1 MKNNYPMEGG
11 FRVVTLSNNQLTI
24 KINEFGAEVS
34 SVTDQ
39 KSGYEFMWQADD
51 KYWGRHAPV
60 LFPIVGRLK
69 NDQYEY
75 EGQTYEMTQHGFA
88 RDSMFEVKEIT
99 EETATFSLTDSQET
113 LKKYPFKFELVIKY
127 TLEEKTLTVTYEV
140 KNRSTRKVMYYG
152 IGGHP
157 AFNVSQTA
165 DEDGNTEFDKIS
177 FHFEP
182 NNEQLFIPL
191 STEGL
196 LKLKEAEKQTVD
208 EIQLTHDTF
217 KEDALIYKVEPN
229 SEMVLT
235 DETEGVEIRLN
246 PLEMEHVGVWSPYPA
261 RGGFVCLEPWAG
273 VADDEETTGQFNK
286 KYGIHKLNPE
296 QIMTHE
302 YTIQFTKK
310 AD

>member
-1 MKNNYPMEGG
+1 MKS
-11 FRVVTLSNNQLTI
+11 FDRVI
-24 KINEFGAEVS
+24 IIIS
-34 SVTDQ
+34 SVLILLFIGLFLLGI
-39 KSGYEFMWQADD
+39 SWFMSSSIEGARE
-51 KYWGRHAPV
+51 RHEVRESERQELMAQV
-60 LFPIVGRLK
+60 YGTNEEEDSFTIIRS
-69 NDQYEY
+69 
-75 EGQTYEMTQHGFA
+75 YEMTQHGFA

-127 TLEEKTLTVTYEV
+127 TLEEKTLTVTYAV

-273 VADDEETTGQFNK
+273 VADDEETSGQFNE